1 MYFDTPSMS
10 LKIFLPVCV
19 MVFSMQACSIE
30 NLYKMKQ
37 THNTS
42 PYEQVDFH
50 ALVKR
55 YMQKSQ
61 SNSIEG
67 IYSVSGTVTKKGK
80 GFMGSTEKEKTTDHK
95 ENYAQ
100 VAILSDPGVTGRDYI
115 EISLENDFRP
125 SHSIIGEF
133 NTATGGNILLYKHY
147 EGKGSSASYTFTT
160 DKNSEMLEGIRVE
173 NEGNVIVTYKLTYLK
188 IYPK

>member
-1 MYFDTPSMS
+1 MRLRLSVPVF
-10 LKIFLPVCV
+10 IAFLLTGCT
-19 MVFSMQACSIE
+19 FQ
-30 NLYKMKQ
+30 NLQKVNQK
-37 THNTS
+37 NRAVSAS

-55 YMQKSQ
+55 YMMKDKS
-61 SNSIEG
+61 NGIEG

-80 GFMGSTEKEKTTDHK
+80 GFLGSTEKEKIADHR

-100 VAILSDPGVTGRDYI
+100 VAILGDPGVTGRDYI
-115 EISLENDFRP
+115 EISLENDSQP
-125 SHSIIGEF
+125 SHSILGEF
-133 NTATGGNILLYKHY
+133 NSATGGNILLYKHY
-147 EGKGSSASYTFTT
+147 EGKNKSSSYTFTT

-173 NEGNVIVTYKLTYLK
+173 NEGNTTVTYKLVYLK